1 MGRPLR
7 IARVGGLRGPHRRP
21 GPVER
26 VWATRWSTM
35 FVTCFLDRAARLN
48 LAQGLSVIEG
58 LRHEIGIVGNEE
70 IHLPAEGFLS
80 RRQLYAAAPELAP
93 IPVDHEVDGFRRERL
108 RP

>member
-1 MGRPLR
+1 MSVNLPAVSASDDAGGAGRWRESGHQMVDHVRHL
-7 IARVGGLRGPHRRP
+7 L
-21 GPVER
+21 
-26 VWATRWSTM
+26 
-35 FVTCFLDRAARLN
+35 LDRAARLN

-93 IPVDHEVDGFRRERL
+93 IPVDHEVDGFWR
-108 RP
+108 